1 MDDDVVFVLVDMWYN
16 IENTGDKL
24 FRLYIIYVGLDY
36 FEGMVYFIYEDV
48 KNDLNEYW
56 GILGWNKSFVF
67 VWDGLLV

>member
-16 IENTGDKL
+16 IENIGDKL

-48 KNDLNEYW
+48 KNDLNEY
-56 GILGWNKSFVF
+56 
-67 VWDGLLV
+67 